1 MTSKS
6 NKRDRHRFESDDDE
20 DKMWTFS
27 IYTLN
32 NKKEL
37 MDFIEQKQKEY
48 DERHNP
54 RTAKRTK
61 YNKSYE

>member
-1 MTSKS
+1 MQSKS

-27 IYTLN
+27 IYTLDG
-32 NKKEL
+32 KDEL
-37 MDFIEQKQKEY
+37 MEFIEQKQKEY
-48 DERHNP
+48 EERHNP
-54 RTAKRTK
+54 RSAKRTK